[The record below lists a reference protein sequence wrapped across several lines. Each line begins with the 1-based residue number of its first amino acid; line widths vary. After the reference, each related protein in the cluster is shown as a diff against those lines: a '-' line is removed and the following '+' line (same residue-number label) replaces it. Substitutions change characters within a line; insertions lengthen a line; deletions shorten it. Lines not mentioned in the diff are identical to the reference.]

1 MMEIPKMGT
10 DVADY
15 ANFSQALIVRKIQ
28 TTEKLAAL

>member
-10 DVADY
+10 DVAAT
-15 ANFSQALIVRKIQ
+15 ANCSQALIVRKIQ